1 MDCGPVA
8 LTVLLGAHGLTAD
21 VDALRDVCA
30 TDVDGTSVD
39 DLEEVACALGLD
51 AEQVVV
57 PWAQA
62 VALPAAYLP
71 AIVLTLTP
79 DGYVHFV
86 VAWRVARGR
95 IDLVDPAV
103 GRRRVRLADFAR
115 EVLTHELVAPTA
127 AWPSTPTAT
136 TPAARCSPACA
147 GPGARRPRPRR
158 WSRPRSRAGPSTASG
173 GCSPS
178 SSDGDGVP
186 VVAPAGRDE
195 AGGALVAVRGA
206 VLIRAPRCRDG
217 TAAAHLRPLLGGA
230 RRRPSH
236 ELRALASG
244 EHAALGG
251 SARSPC

>member
-127 AWPSTPTAT
+127 AWAEY
-136 TPAARCSPACA
+136 AD
-147 GPGARRPRPRR
+147 GDDARRALLARLR
-158 WSRPRSRAGPSTASG
+158 RAGRSEAEAEAVVAAAIACGPVDGVGRLLAELE
-173 GCSPS
+173 
-178 SSDGDGVP
+178 DGDGVP